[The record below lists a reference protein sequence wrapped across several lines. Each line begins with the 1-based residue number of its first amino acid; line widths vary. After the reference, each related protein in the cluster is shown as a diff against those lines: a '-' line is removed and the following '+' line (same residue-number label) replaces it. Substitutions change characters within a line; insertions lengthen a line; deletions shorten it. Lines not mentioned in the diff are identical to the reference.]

1 MNDRTVATPEE
12 IAMFKA
18 GAAARYAERG
28 IPADKA
34 EALFEAHMSKTAEAL
49 GYKPT
54 AGAVKLAASI
64 RQAMNPV
71 KK

>member
-1 MNDRTVATPEE
+1 MNDRTVATPQE
-12 IAMFKA
+12 IALFKA

-34 EALFEAHMSKTAEAL
+34 EALFEAYMAKTAEAL
-49 GYKPT
+49 GLKP
-54 AGAVKLAASI
+54 AASS
-64 RQAMNPV
+64 V